1 MTLRLT
7 LSGGRGF
14 YKALAEG
21 EKPIARA
28 ATAAVR
34 EAAEL
39 STAGGR
45 QCCGRWLQPQ
55 IAERAAIEGL
65 ALSRHSACELS
76 DTRFKGAELSINS
89 GRLTPPNGG

>member
-39 STAGGR
+39 STAVD
-45 QCCGRWLQPQ
+45 
-55 IAERAAIEGL
+55 ASVAAAGF
-65 ALSRHSACELS
+65 SH
-76 DTRFKGAELSINS
+76 K
-89 GRLTPPNGG
+89 